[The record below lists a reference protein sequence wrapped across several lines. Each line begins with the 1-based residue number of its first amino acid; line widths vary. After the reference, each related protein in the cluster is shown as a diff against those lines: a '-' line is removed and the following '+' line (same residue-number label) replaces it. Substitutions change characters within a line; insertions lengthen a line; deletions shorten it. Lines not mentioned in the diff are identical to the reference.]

1 MSSAFAQISTM
12 NAVATYR
19 HAEAFFDQEKAT

>member
-1 MSSAFAQISTM
+1 MMKRIFALGNRIIWFGYK

-19 HAEAFFDQEKAT
+19 HA